1 MTGFAPR
8 PPLACWLVLWVAV
21 LARPARG
28 LPGFPD
34 PVTVPAP
41 CDFDY
46 QCNMGVCQ
54 QHRVPGRGQCAC
66 STGWATVNVSR
77 PCWVQAQPYQEIVL
91 MTWLGLGVFATQAFA
106 LGWWSWGL
114 ATMVALAAA
123 LLARCCEMYLGGQ
136 RQARAQ
142 ALLPAA
148 ENTKP
153 PGPAE
158 RWARRCAL
166 ACWVAYGVL
175 ALGLAVVATARCVDE
190 RGVRCA

>member
-1 MTGFAPR
+1 
-8 PPLACWLVLWVAV
+8 
-21 LARPARG
+21 
-28 LPGFPD
+28 
-34 PVTVPAP
+34 
-41 CDFDY
+41 
-46 QCNMGVCQ
+46 
-54 QHRVPGRGQCAC
+54 
-66 STGWATVNVSR
+66 
-77 PCWVQAQPYQEIVL
+77 